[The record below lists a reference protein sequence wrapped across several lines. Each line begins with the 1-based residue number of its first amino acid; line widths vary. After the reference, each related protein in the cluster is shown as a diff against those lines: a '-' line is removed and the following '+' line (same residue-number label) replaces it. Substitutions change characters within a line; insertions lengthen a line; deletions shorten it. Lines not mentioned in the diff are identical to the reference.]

1 MYEVFEPTARGSRNL
16 AVIRRLTPDTLE
28 QAFGVGASLYAD
40 SDNVDVDAL
49 FPRGAAG
56 AVGRLV
62 GGRAVDTRD
71 PAVTRAKQTAAIRA
85 VREDVR

>member
-1 MYEVFEPTARGSRNL
+1 
-16 AVIRRLTPDTLE
+16 
-28 QAFGVGASLYAD
+28 LYAD

-71 PAVTRAKQTAAIRA
+71 PAVTRAKQTEAIRA